1 MYDIHPEYFHWDEN
15 MDMASLERHIMY
27 MCGFKLNYVT
37 PSEVI
42 QQLYWNSKLALDP
55 SFSASVL
62 DNTLINVANLAS
74 YFCLQNYELN
84 MNNDLF
90 VIGVACLLAVF
101 PDNHEQRKKIVELL
115 P

>member
-1 MYDIHPEYFHWDEN
+1 
-15 MDMASLERHIMY
+15 
-27 MCGFKLNYVT
+27 
-37 PSEVI
+37 
-42 QQLYWNSKLALDP
+42 
-55 SFSASVL
+55 
-62 DNTLINVANLAS
+62 
-74 YFCLQNYELN
+74 

>member
-74 YFCLQNYELN
+74 YFCLQNCKLSFFLLSYFHLICLIFFYFCFRWTKYE
-84 MNNDLF
+84 
-90 VIGVACLLAVF
+90 
-101 PDNHEQRKKIVELL
+101 
-115 P
+115 